1 MELQYS
7 PTSLTTTRTPT
18 KRNGKNLKVLALTM
32 QLFLSLKL
40 GSSSVQSTVL
50 GSALKTFLDGQV
62 IHQ

>member
-7 PTSLTTTRTPT
+7 HTSLTPTRTPT
-18 KRNGKNLKVLALTM
+18 KRNGKNLKVSAPTM

-40 GSSSVQSTVL
+40 VSASVQSTVL
-50 GSALKTFLDGQV
+50 GSALKTFLDGQA